1 MPLFGLRDLISAY
14 PCPSCGSSRTVRT
27 DRQKDG
33 TRIIQC
39 KKCLYHGPVRA
50 KTDVRA
56 SFQSDEANNFKD

>member
-14 PCPSCGSSRTVRT
+14 PCPSCGSTQTERTG
-27 DRQKDG
+27 RQKDG

-39 KKCLYHGPVRA
+39 KKCLYTGPIRG
-50 KTDVRA
+50 KLDVRD